1 MYRTGQKHMLTNII
15 DIPSGSLIS
24 LVGAGGKTTTMYTL
38 ASELAAKGLRVVT
51 TTTTNLYIPR
61 HGETDTVI
69 ISAETP
75 TLIEKANAAWMRNQ
89 RITVA
94 AKTSS
99 EGKISG
105 LRPDQPYELL
115 TRSRADVVIVEADGA
130 RHRLIKA
137 PAEHEPVV
145 PHQTNIALLLM
156 STEAINQPLSAGV
169 AHRPERLAAVL
180 GINQGDILT
189 PWHVARLVTN
199 EQGAMKSIPATA
211 SVYLLLTHVTENNIS
226 MAQEVAELVQSSG
239 REITVLISSRPGQ
252 WSFAL

>member
-1 MYRTGQKHMLTNII
+1 MLTNII

-38 ASELAAKGLRVVT
+38 ASELAAKGLRVIT

-61 HGETDTVI
+61 QGETDIVI

-75 TLIEKANAAWMRNQ
+75 TLVEIVNVAWKGNQ
-89 RITVA
+89 HITVA
-94 AKTSS
+94 ARTSG
-99 EGKISG
+99 ERKISG

-115 TRSRADVVIVEADGA
+115 TRSGADVVIVESDGA

-145 PHQTNIALLLM
+145 PPQTNIALLLM
-156 STEAINQPLSAGV
+156 SAGAINQPLSAEI

-180 GINQGDILT
+180 GINQGDLLT
-189 PWHVARLVTN
+189 PWHVAKLMMN
-199 EQGAMKSIPATA
+199 DQGALKSIPATA
-211 SVYLLLTHVTENNIS
+211 SVYLLLTQVTGNNLS
-226 MAQEVAELVQSSG
+226 RAQEVAALVQSSG
-239 REITVLISSRPGQ
+239 REIRVLISSRPGQ